1 MNQEQINISEEK
13 LNEII
18 ERTAKRA
25 AEECIIEQER
35 KQKKKKNRY
44 HDTYALMKCYRDA
57 VFHIENAVSE
67 GNQVAAEYANEKE
80 EVYLRS
86 VRRTRFRTMIIKS
99 HIDRA
104 IDEMKRRREAE
115 GRGEEYKAFEMY
127 FMEGVSY
134 EQIAEELEAG
144 VNTPRRWVKGILKEL
159 SVLLWGLDTD
169 G

>member
-25 AEECIIEQER
+25 AEECISEQER
-35 KQKKKKNRY
+35 KQKKKKSRY

-67 GNQVAAEYANEKE
+67 ASQMAAEYANEKE

-104 IDEMKRRREAE
+104 VDEIKQRRESS
-115 GRGEEYKAFEMY
+115 GRGEEYRAFEMY
-127 FMEGVSY
+127 FMEGIGY
-134 EQIAEELEAG
+134 EQIAEELETG
-144 VNTPRRWVKGILKEL
+144 ESTPRRWIKGILKEL

-169 G
+169 D

>member
-1 MNQEQINISEEK
+1 MNLSEEK

-18 ERTAKRA
+18 ERAVRKGVD
-25 AEECIIEQER
+25 EYISEQER
-35 KQKKKKNRY
+35 KQKKKKSRY

-67 GNQVAAEYANEKE
+67 GSQVAAEYANEKE
-80 EVYLRS
+80 EIYLRS

-104 IDEMKRRREAE
+104 IDEMKRRRTAQ
-115 GRGEEYKAFEMY
+115 GREEEYRAFEMY
-127 FMEGVSY
+127 FMEGVGY
-134 EQIAEELEAG
+134 EQIAEELETG
-144 VNTPRRWVKGILKEL
+144 ESTPRRWIKGILKEL

-169 G
+169 D

>member
-1 MNQEQINISEEK
+1 MKQEISISEEK

-18 ERTAKRA
+18 EQAVKKGL
-25 AEECIIEQER
+25 EECIVEQEK

-67 GNQVAAEYANEKE
+67 GSQVAAEYANEKE
-80 EVYLRS
+80 EIYLRS

-104 IDEMKRRREAE
+104 VDEIKRRRTEA
-115 GRGEEYKAFEMY
+115 GREEEYRAFEMY
-127 FMEGVSY
+127 FMEGVGY
-134 EQIAEELEAG
+134 EQIAEELETG
-144 VNTPRRWVKGILKEL
+144 ESTPRRWIKGILKEL
-159 SVLLWGLDTD
+159 STLLWGLDTD
-169 G
+169 D

>member
-1 MNQEQINISEEK
+1 MNLSEEK

-18 ERTAKRA
+18 ERAVRKGVD
-25 AEECIIEQER
+25 EYISEQER
-35 KQKKKKNRY
+35 KQKKKKSRY

-67 GNQVAAEYANEKE
+67 ASQMAAEYANEKE

-134 EQIAEELEAG
+134 EQIAEELETG

>member
-1 MNQEQINISEEK
+1 MKQEISISEEK

-18 ERTAKRA
+18 EQAVKKGL
-25 AEECIIEQER
+25 EEYIVEQEK

-57 VFHIENAVSE
+57 AFHIENAVSE
-67 GNQVAAEYANEKE
+67 GSQVAAEYANEKE

-104 IDEMKRRREAE
+104 IDEMKRRRESD

-134 EQIAEELEAG
+134 EQIAEELETG

-169 G
+169 D

>member
-1 MNQEQINISEEK
+1 
-13 LNEII
+13 
-18 ERTAKRA
+18 
-25 AEECIIEQER
+25 
-35 KQKKKKNRY
+35 
-44 HDTYALMKCYRDA
+44 MKCYRDA

-67 GNQVAAEYANEKE
+67 ASQMAAEYVNEKE

-104 IDEMKRRREAE
+104 VDEMKRRRESD

-134 EQIAEELEAG
+134 EQIAEELETG

>member
-1 MNQEQINISEEK
+1 MKQEISISEEK

-18 ERTAKRA
+18 EQAVKKGL
-25 AEECIIEQER
+25 EEYIVEQEK

-57 VFHIENAVSE
+57 AFHVENAVSE
-67 GNQVAAEYANEKE
+67 ASQMAAEYANEKE
-80 EVYLRS
+80 EIYLRS

-104 IDEMKRRREAE
+104 VDEIKRRRTAE
-115 GRGEEYKAFEMY
+115 GREEEYRAFEMY

-134 EQIAEELEAG
+134 EQIAEELETG

>member
-1 MNQEQINISEEK
+1 MSQEQINISEKK

-25 AEECIIEQER
+25 AEECISEQER
-35 KQKKKKNRY
+35 KQKKSRY

-67 GNQVAAEYANEKE
+67 GSQVAAEYANEKE
-80 EVYLRS
+80 EIYLRS

-104 IDEMKRRREAE
+104 VDEIKRRRTEA
-115 GRGEEYKAFEMY
+115 GREEEYRAFEMY
-127 FMEGVSY
+127 FMEGVGY
-134 EQIAEELEAG
+134 EQIAEELETG
-144 VNTPRRWVKGILKEL
+144 ESTPRRWIKGILKEL
-159 SVLLWGLDTD
+159 STLLWGLDTD
-169 G
+169 D

>member
-25 AEECIIEQER
+25 AEECISEQER
-35 KQKKKKNRY
+35 KQKESRY
-44 HDTYALMKCYRDA
+44 HDTCALMKCYRDA

-67 GNQVAAEYANEKE
+67 GSQVAAEYANEKE

-134 EQIAEELEAG
+134 EQIAEELETG
-144 VNTPRRWVKGILKEL
+144 ESTPRRWIKGILKEL

-169 G
+169 D

>member
-1 MNQEQINISEEK
+1 MNLSEEK

-18 ERTAKRA
+18 ERAVRKGVD
-25 AEECIIEQER
+25 EYISEQER
-35 KQKKKKNRY
+35 KQKKKKSRY

-80 EVYLRS
+80 EIYLRS

-104 IDEMKRRREAE
+104 VDEIKRRRTEA
-115 GRGEEYKAFEMY
+115 GREEEYRAFEMY
-127 FMEGVSY
+127 FMEGVGY
-134 EQIAEELEAG
+134 EQIAEELETG

>member
-1 MNQEQINISEEK
+1 MSQEQINISEKK

-25 AEECIIEQER
+25 AEECISEQER
-35 KQKKKKNRY
+35 KQKKSRY

-67 GNQVAAEYANEKE
+67 GSQVAAEYANEKE
-80 EVYLRS
+80 EIYLRS

-104 IDEMKRRREAE
+104 VDEIKRRRTEA
-115 GRGEEYKAFEMY
+115 GREDEYRAFEMY
-127 FMEGVSY
+127 FMEGVGY
-134 EQIAEELEAG
+134 EQIAEELETG
-144 VNTPRRWVKGILKEL
+144 ESTPRRWIKGILKEL
-159 SVLLWGLDTD
+159 STLLWGLDTD
-169 G
+169 D

>member
-1 MNQEQINISEEK
+1 MNLSEEK

-18 ERTAKRA
+18 ERAVRKGVD
-25 AEECIIEQER
+25 EYISEQER
-35 KQKKKKNRY
+35 KQKKKKSRY

-67 GNQVAAEYANEKE
+67 GSQVAAEYANEKE
-80 EVYLRS
+80 EIYLRS

-104 IDEMKRRREAE
+104 IDEMKRRRTAE
-115 GRGEEYKAFEMY
+115 GREEEYRAFEMY
-127 FMEGVSY
+127 FMEGVGY
-134 EQIAEELEAG
+134 EQIAEELETG
-144 VNTPRRWVKGILKEL
+144 ESTPRRWIKGILKEL

-169 G
+169 D

>member
-18 ERTAKRA
+18 ERAVKKGV
-25 AEECIIEQER
+25 EECISEQER
-35 KQKKKKNRY
+35 KQKKKKSRY

-67 GNQVAAEYANEKE
+67 ASQMAAEYANEKE

-134 EQIAEELEAG
+134 EQIAEELETG
-144 VNTPRRWVKGILKEL
+144 ESTPRRWIKGILKEL

-169 G
+169 D

>member
-1 MNQEQINISEEK
+1 MKQEISISEEK

-18 ERTAKRA
+18 EQAVKKGL
-25 AEECIIEQER
+25 EEYIVEQEK
-35 KQKKKKNRY
+35 KQKKKKSRY

-67 GNQVAAEYANEKE
+67 ASQMAAEYANEKE

-104 IDEMKRRREAE
+104 IDEMKRRRESD

-134 EQIAEELEAG
+134 EQIAEELETG

-169 G
+169 D

>member
-1 MNQEQINISEEK
+1 MNQEQLNISEEK

-18 ERTAKRA
+18 ERAVRKGVD
-25 AEECIIEQER
+25 EYISEQER
-35 KQKKKKNRY
+35 KQKKKKSRY

-67 GNQVAAEYANEKE
+67 ASQMAAEYANEKE

-104 IDEMKRRREAE
+104 VDEMKRRRESD

-127 FMEGVSY
+127 FMEGIGY
-134 EQIAEELEAG
+134 EQIAEELATGES
-144 VNTPRRWVKGILKEL
+144 TPRRWIKGILKEL

-169 G
+169 D

>member
-1 MNQEQINISEEK
+1 
-13 LNEII
+13 
-18 ERTAKRA
+18 
-25 AEECIIEQER
+25 
-35 KQKKKKNRY
+35 
-44 HDTYALMKCYRDA
+44 MKCYRDA

-67 GNQVAAEYANEKE
+67 ASQMAAEYANEKE
-80 EVYLRS
+80 EIYLRS

-104 IDEMKRRREAE
+104 VDEIKRRRTEA
-115 GRGEEYKAFEMY
+115 GREEEYRAFEMY
-127 FMEGVSY
+127 FMEGVGY
-134 EQIAEELEAG
+134 EQIAEELETG

>member
-18 ERTAKRA
+18 ERAVKKGV
-25 AEECIIEQER
+25 EECISEQER
-35 KQKKKKNRY
+35 KQKKKKSRY

-67 GNQVAAEYANEKE
+67 ASQMAAEYANEKE

-104 IDEMKRRREAE
+104 VDEIKQRRESS
-115 GRGEEYKAFEMY
+115 GRGEEYWAFEMY
-127 FMEGVSY
+127 FMEGIGY
-134 EQIAEELEAG
+134 EQIAEELETG
-144 VNTPRRWVKGILKEL
+144 ESTPRRWIKGILKEL

-169 G
+169 D

>member
-1 MNQEQINISEEK
+1 MSQEQINISEKK

-25 AEECIIEQER
+25 AEECISEQER
-35 KQKKKKNRY
+35 KQKKSRY

-67 GNQVAAEYANEKE
+67 GSQVAAEYANEKE
-80 EVYLRS
+80 EIYLRS

-104 IDEMKRRREAE
+104 VDEIKRRRTEA
-115 GRGEEYKAFEMY
+115 GREDEYRAFEMY
-127 FMEGVSY
+127 FMEGVGY
-134 EQIAEELEAG
+134 EQIAEELETG
-144 VNTPRRWVKGILKEL
+144 ESTPRRWIKGILKEL
-159 SVLLWGLDTD
+159 YTLLWGLDTD
-169 G
+169 D

>member
-25 AEECIIEQER
+25 AEECISEQER
-35 KQKKKKNRY
+35 KQKKSRY

-67 GNQVAAEYANEKE
+67 GSQVAAEYANEKE
-80 EVYLRS
+80 EIYLRS

-104 IDEMKRRREAE
+104 VDEIKRRRTEA
-115 GRGEEYKAFEMY
+115 GREEEYRAFEMY
-127 FMEGVSY
+127 FMEGVGY
-134 EQIAEELEAG
+134 EQIAEELETG
-144 VNTPRRWVKGILKEL
+144 ESTPRRWIKGILKEL
-159 SVLLWGLDTD
+159 STLLWGLDTD
-169 G
+169 D